1 MICLDAE
8 AHTRDKLTITSSLRG
23 YLDFIVKVK
32 VAERNIHSGVGG
44 GIYPNPFEIMIKKL
58 QILQDF
64 AAQTVHPDL

>member
-1 MICLDAE
+1 
-8 AHTRDKLTITSSLRG
+8 
-23 YLDFIVKVK
+23 VKVK